1 MLELKTAIISVEIV
15 AAVAATILLGSL
27 LGYRI
32 GRLRLAIIVG
42 AIVLVAIIAFA
53 VYAAIVLT

>member
-1 MLELKTAIISVEIV
+1 MPELRTAMLVVETV
-15 AAVAATILLGSL
+15 AAVAAAVLLGNF

-42 AIVLVAIIAFA
+42 AIVLVVIVAFA
-53 VYAAIVLT
+53 IYAGIVLT